1 MTSSD
6 RKLHE
11 ACPVCSNSSSLHLVT
26 INSAPVFCNVLWSTR
41 DAALNARVAD
51 IELVRCGDCGHIY
64 NQSFDESL
72 VEYSQGYENSL
83 HFSELFSGF
92 ANELADRLIEQ
103 YDLRGKKVLEI
114 GCGKGEFLATLCE
127 KGANQGYGFDQSVE
141 EGRIAGLAAGSVT
154 FSNEFF
160 SAKHASLKPDF
171 VCCRHVLEHV
181 DNPVAFLTGIR
192 QGLGEQSGLPIYFE
206 VPNGSLT
213 LVGDALWDIIYE
225 HPEYFSRQSLEYA
238 FRAAG
243 FEVERVYEQFSGQ
256 FLGLEARTTGEVS
269 MPAPEVVTD
278 LERAAREFPQRYAH
292 DLGAWQE
299 RIAQLAESGART
311 VAWGA
316 GSKGVSFLNALGR
329 DIAATVEYIVDINVH
344 KHGKY
349 VAGTGQEV
357 VPVEHLANHQPQ
369 VIIVM
374 NPVYLDEIRQAAGQQ
389 GVQAEFLCA

>member
-1 MTSSD
+1 
-6 RKLHE
+6 
-11 ACPVCSNSSSLHLVT
+11 
-26 INSAPVFCNVLWSTR
+26 
-41 DAALNARVAD
+41 
-51 IELVRCGDCGHIY
+51 
-64 NQSFDESL
+64 
-72 VEYSQGYENSL
+72 
-83 HFSELFSGF
+83 
-92 ANELADRLIEQ
+92 
-103 YDLRGKKVLEI
+103 
-114 GCGKGEFLATLCE
+114 
-127 KGANQGYGFDQSVE
+127 
-141 EGRIAGLAAGSVT
+141 
-154 FSNEFF
+154 
-160 SAKHASLKPDF
+160 
-171 VCCRHVLEHV
+171 
-181 DNPVAFLTGIR
+181 
-192 QGLGEQSGLPIYFE
+192 
-206 VPNGSLT
+206 
-213 LVGDALWDIIYE
+213 
-225 HPEYFSRQSLEYA
+225 
-238 FRAAG
+238 
-243 FEVERVYEQFSGQ
+243 
-256 FLGLEARTTGEVS
+256 
-269 MPAPEVVTD
+269 VTD